1 MVKIMKQTKLLKPL
15 SLILGASLLVAC
27 GSDNDSTPPFIDFD
41 TIAIIQAS
49 GENESNMEFTDGE
62 SKIESG
68 YNIKEA
74 TDYAVFTQGEY
85 FYHLG
90 RFNIDT
96 LQKYHIDSPE
106 AGIFPNDGYSL
117 RDSGE
122 STSANPHRLVF
133 VGDSANT
140 GVITRYGLTEAWVV
154 NLDATDSEDFLIQ
167 TLDLSNHTAPSS
179 ETDAKP
185 EMSMAFIH
193 DEKLFITLQNLD
205 NWAPTSNA
213 KVVVFDTNTWE
224 EVDTDASTDGTQ
236 AISLTLMNHQSS
248 ALVGDQLYLGS
259 LVYGETNTGGIELVD
274 LSTYSTEVIIDDKAI
289 SKMAATKEGN
299 IFFSD
304 YASWENNSLYKLNSD
319 NTYQLVSADFE
330 GINITTLA
338 SPDMNLWLGT
348 NSFGGENQVYRLDGT
363 LDYSQTHEFN
373 DLVLSSLTTSFKPI
387 QISFMD

>member
-1 MVKIMKQTKLLKPL
+1 MRQTKILKPL
-15 SLILGASLLVAC
+15 SLILCASLLAAC
-27 GSDNDSTPPFIDFD
+27 GSDDSTPPFIDFD
-41 TIAIIQAS
+41 TITIIQAS

-62 SKIESG
+62 SKIKSG

-106 AGIFPNDGYSL
+106 TGIYPNNGYSL

-140 GVITRYGLTEAWVV
+140 GVITRYGSTEAWVV
-154 NLDATDSEDFLIQ
+154 NLDATDSENFLIQ
-167 TLDLSNHTAPSS
+167 TLDLSHHTAPV
-179 ETDAKP
+179 TDSDVKP
-185 EMSMAFIH
+185 EMSMAFIY
-193 DEKLFITLQNLD
+193 DEKLFMTLQNLD
-205 NWAPTSNA
+205 NWTPTSNA
-213 KVVVFDTNTWE
+213 KVVVFDTNTWQ
-224 EVDTDASTDGTQ
+224 EVDTDTNTQGTQ
-236 AISLTLMNHQSS
+236 AISLTLQNHQSS
-248 ALVGDQLYLGS
+248 ALYGDQLYLGS
-259 LVYGETNTGGIELVD
+259 LVYGSPNTGGIELVD
-274 LSTYSTEVIIDDKAI
+274 LSTYVTEVIMNDKAV
-289 SKMAATKEGN
+289 SKMTATTEGN

-319 NTYQLVSADFE
+319 NTYQLVSTDFE
-330 GINITTLA
+330 GINITALA

-363 LDYSQTHEFN
+363 LDYSQTHAFN
-373 DLVLSSLTTSFKPI
+373 DLVLSSVTTNFKPI